1 MYIYNFAPLYNP
13 FWKRET
19 HRDQSRKGEN
29 DAEHCCCCWVDL
41 FLPDEND
48 LTVGLDFY
56 NNRQGGPLSPH
67 NQAPGKVPLKRPK
80 DVPYCIQNHQA
91 FV

>member
-1 MYIYNFAPLYNP
+1 MIYLIHTYLHNFAPLYNP

-19 HRDQSRKGEN
+19 HRDQSSKGEN

-56 NNRQGGPLSPH
+56 NNRQGALL
-67 NQAPGKVPLKRPK
+67 VPITKHLVK
-80 DVPYCIQNHQA
+80 YL
-91 FV
+91 